1 MSHTNLLVVDIE
13 TVPDR
18 VHHEGDAFPKLPFHQ
33 VVAIAFVEAAI
44 ERDEQVE
51 SFRLREV
58 RSGGEVGYTER
69 QLIEGFFQYFERLK
83 RGWSLSTVAPSICRS
98 CGTERWR
105 TLALSERWAIQQLSL
120 ERGLNAL
127 WIDGGLMYA
136 PPLR

>member
-1 MSHTNLLVVDIE
+1 MNHTSLLVVDIE

-18 VHHEGDAFPKLPFHQ
+18 THHEGDAFAKLPFHQ

-83 RGWSLSTVAPSICRS
+83 PRLVTFNGRSFDLPVLRYRAMLHGVSAHKVADR
-98 CGTERWR
+98 E
-105 TLALSERWAIQQLSL
+105 
-120 ERGLNAL
+120 
-127 WIDGGLMYA
+127 
-136 PPLR
+136 